1 MSANASAAS
10 RERANSSPMD
20 DFLTAQR
27 RWLESWGRLVQPAD
41 GAAFNPFL
49 PGMMGQWHVAV
60 QQSAATLSE
69 AAGATGPTVAAQMA
83 LAQERTLRML
93 GLVTEA
99 WKTLANGA
107 GNPLDW
113 QAQMANFTEQARRQM
128 MEAMTQSMPS
138 SPAVSGAATLA
149 QEQLAAWLEPWSTAM
164 KMGAAG
170 AAQGKGWDVAA
181 TAGLDAFAAT
191 AGNALSAPALG
202 LNRNLQMA
210 VNRWVKATTESRL
223 LEVRYQSAIS
233 EAWAAAFRTLME
245 KLVARTQKGQP
256 VASVRGLMDLWV
268 EVADQE
274 FFKLFHSEAFAALQ
288 AAYLNASMQ
297 VKKSRRE
304 LTEHWLRANDM
315 PTQGDIDA
323 AHKEIYELRKLVKAL
338 QKQVTQLAALTPA
351 AVAPP
356 VAAAAQ
362 PPRTARRKKPASD
375 DPSA

>member
-10 RERANSSPMD
+10 RERTNSSPLD
-20 DFLTAQR
+20 DFLTVQR
-27 RWLESWGRLVQPAD
+27 RWLESWGSQIQSAD
-41 GAAFNPFL
+41 GAVINPFL
-49 PGMMGQWHVAV
+49 RGMMVRWHAAV
-60 QQSAATLSE
+60 QQSVATLSE
-69 AAGATGPTVAAQMA
+69 AAGATGPAVAAQMT
-83 LAQERTLRML
+83 LAQEQTLRML

-99 WKTLANGA
+99 WKTLAEGA

-113 QAQMANFTEQARRQM
+113 QAQMAAFTEQARRQM
-128 MEAMTQSMPS
+128 MEAMTQSMPP
-138 SPAVSGAATLA
+138 SPAVSDAATPA
-149 QEQLAAWLEPWSTAM
+149 QEQLAAWVEPWSTAM

-338 QKQVTQLAALTPA
+338 QKQSTQLAALTPA